1 MVLFFAGRM
10 LNGEG
15 RKRTH
20 ETHPR
25 KGRVFFFRKFRSM
38 EIVGVF
44 IVVQDWRGM
53 MMIEMY

>member
-1 MVLFFAGRM
+1 MAKVGNA
-10 LNGEG
+10 
-15 RKRTH
+15 RTKP
-20 ETHPR
+20 THG
-25 KGRVFFFRKFRSM
+25 KGVFFFFRKFRSM